1 MLDLGRSAGAPVVTQ
16 VGATQ
21 NEYVH
26 AVMPQLAR
34 MKERVLCGEGPAP
47 PHGEGGLP

>member
-1 MLDLGRSAGAPVVTQ
+1 MLDLGRSAGAPMVTQ
-16 VGATQ
+16 VGTTQ

-26 AVMPQLAR
+26 AVISQLACV
-34 MKERVLCGEGPAP
+34 KERVLCGKGPVP